1 MQKNSTQSERSTS
14 SLADTHASHSAEPAS
29 SEAILTTAISGQQC
43 LKSSDASGRL
53 GSLER
58 MLLVMSAWA
67 STKCFLT
74 WKEKTTKQ
82 GHLLFRLA
90 PSTPLK
96 DAIGVGFWPTPRAAE
111 AEGGGSEEHRADQRL
126 LLQEEQERSQVWSE
140 IERRGLLRRWDKT
153 QSPVRGM
160 VDGVPD
166 WVDRVKS
173 LGNAVVPQIPEIIGR
188 LIMEIE
194 NDQDLLP
201 ARRV

>member
-1 MQKNSTQSERSTS
+1 MQKNLTQSERSTS

-43 LKSSDASGRL
+43 LSSSDASGRL

-111 AEGGGSEEHRADQRL
+111 AEGGVVKNTELINGSFSRKNKK
-126 LLQEEQERSQVWSE
+126 
-140 IERRGLLRRWDKT
+140 G
-153 QSPVRGM
+153 VRFGVKLKDAVYC
-160 VDGVPD
+160 VDGT
-166 WVDRVKS
+166 K
-173 LGNAVVPQIPEIIGR
+173 LNPQFAEWLMGYPIGWTE
-188 LIMEIE
+188 LSHSET
-194 NDQDLLP
+194 P
-201 ARRV
+201 